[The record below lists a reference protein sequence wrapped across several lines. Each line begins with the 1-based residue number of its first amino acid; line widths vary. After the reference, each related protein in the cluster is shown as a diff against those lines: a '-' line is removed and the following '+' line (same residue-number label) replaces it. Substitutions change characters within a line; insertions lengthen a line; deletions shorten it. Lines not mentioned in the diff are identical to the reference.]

1 MSRTLKV
8 TGNHVIYHRN
18 AWFLIVIMSSS
29 PALCCLP
36 SVKKQKRDH
45 FFIAMYNKTIILFG
59 FCDIQNNQ
67 GLGKGYQPCNW
78 LFWISQKPHPI
89 IAYNTI
95 VKKYMYSY
103 TISTKMFSNLRS
115 LCKTPIACMKAKPSV
130 ISFAQRHTSLKTAGF
145 SDLPG
150 TDSGPLKMWLFKFPL
165 HFSMTKAV
173 CEVSLSSN
181 MP

>member
-1 MSRTLKV
+1 MKYSLFIGQAIFYVFRFKIPTTL
-8 TGNHVIYHRN
+8 G
-18 AWFLIVIMSSS
+18 
-29 PALCCLP
+29 AL
-36 SVKKQKRDH
+36 R
-45 FFIAMYNKTIILFG
+45 G
-59 FCDIQNNQ
+59 
-67 GLGKGYQPCNW
+67 
-78 LFWISQKPHPI
+78 PI
-89 IAYNTI
+89 IGISCIPHLGPSCFTTVCECQKLNFDNTI

-103 TISTKMFSNLRS
+103 TISTRMFSNLRS
-115 LCKTPIACMKAKPSV
+115 LCTTPIACMKAKPSV